1 MITELPTLDALLEQH
16 AEIIGPSMTA
26 YRNHCYRMVNFTVAL
41 AGDDEQT
48 LEKIQI
54 AAAFHD
60 IGVWTHQTMDYLA
73 PSEKQARDY
82 LASIGKSDWAD
93 EIGDMV
99 EWHHKIT
106 PLKQAASP
114 LVEAFRKADW
124 ADVLHGVV
132 GYGIPRATFR
142 NAFKTWA
149 DAGFHWLLVKLSV
162 KRLLTHPWSPLPIFR
177 W

>member
-16 AEIIGPSMTA
+16 AEIIGPGMPT
-26 YRNHCYRMVNFTVAL
+26 YRNHCYRMVNFTIAL
-41 AGDDEQT
+41 AGNDAET
-48 LEKIQI
+48 LEKTQI

-60 IGVWTHQTMDYLA
+60 IGVWTHRTMDYLE
-73 PSEKQARDY
+73 PSEQQAREY
-82 LASIGKSDWAD
+82 LAKIGESEWAE
-93 EIGDMV
+93 EIGAMV

-106 PLKQAASP
+106 PLKNPVSP
-114 LVEAFRKADW
+114 LVEAFRKGDW
-124 ADVLHGVV
+124 ADVLHGFV
-132 GYGIPRATFR
+132 GYGVPRETFR
-142 NAFKTWA
+142 GAFKTWP